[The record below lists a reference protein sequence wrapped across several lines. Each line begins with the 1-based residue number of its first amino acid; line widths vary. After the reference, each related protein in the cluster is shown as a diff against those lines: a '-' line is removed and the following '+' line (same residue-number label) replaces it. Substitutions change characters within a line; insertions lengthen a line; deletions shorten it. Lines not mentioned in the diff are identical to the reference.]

1 MLFTV
6 TSPLVLLFPSIRL
19 RIQLKL
25 STSNGHTYRRPH
37 PESQIFPDV
46 TESQLVNPP
55 EWLRTENV
63 LPLSFQGCDCLARG
77 FSDCC
82 SAPEAETHDCPS
94 IFHEVAPEM
103 KLRLIY
109 QRVKRRFRRLPA
121 FFAGVMTERKDVGR
135 HMYQ

>member
-6 TSPLVLLFPSIRL
+6 TSPLVLLFPSIRP

-25 STSNGHTYRRPH
+25 STSNDPTYRRSH

-63 LPLSFQGCDCLARG
+63 LPLSFQGCVIAWRG
-77 FSDCC
+77 
-82 SAPEAETHDCPS
+82 
-94 IFHEVAPEM
+94 V
-103 KLRLIY
+103 L
-109 QRVKRRFRRLPA
+109 
-121 FFAGVMTERKDVGR
+121 
-135 HMYQ
+135 